1 MKKTLLALAVLT
13 AFTGVAS
20 AQSSVNLYGTVDLN
34 ARYVK
39 NTGVKRNAS
48 LGNNGL
54 NSSQLGFK
62 GTEDIGNGLKAGFTL
77 VSGLSPDVGGNI
89 DGTKFFNRRSTIS
102 LMGVF
107 GEVRLGRD
115 YVPTFWNQNL
125 FDVYGTVGLGNSNNV
140 RQLKVVNDT
149 RADNSIGY
157 FLPSNI
163 GGAYGQVMV
172 AASESNQ
179 NGRYAGFRGGFA
191 TGPFDI
197 ALAYGQQR
205 LLDGALVPTYS
216 QKELNIG
223 TSFDFGAVKVM
234 GYYDYTTQ
242 DKNSNNTDKEQR
254 GSLSLAIPV
263 GQGQISVSGNYSR
276 RKTVVGSAS
285 TNNAVSQFAA
295 GYLYNLSKR
304 TAVYTTVSTLK
315 NGNNSSLT
323 LPTSGGAPTANG
335 RSTGAEFGVRHF
347 F

>member
-179 NGRYAGFRGGFA
+179 NGRYVGARVGFA

-205 LLDGALVPTYS
+205 LLDGTLTPTYS
-216 QKELNIG
+216 QKQLNIG
-223 TSFDFGAVKVM
+223 TSYDFGMVKVM

-242 DKNSNNTDKEQR
+242 DKNSNNKDKEHR
-254 GSLSLAIPV
+254 GSLSVAIPV
-263 GQGQISVSGNYSR
+263 GQGQINVGGDYSR
-276 RKTVVGSAS
+276 RTIKDTAT
-285 TNNAVSQFAA
+285 TNNGVSQFAL

-315 NGNNSSLT
+315 NGKTSSLT
-323 LPTSGGAPTANG
+323 LPTTGGAPNANG